1 MSYSSIATVLHNP
14 DQGTDAL
21 EFAISTARM
30 WGAHLHVLCA
40 GVDVIDP
47 GFYYAGT
54 QAIAVQQNLEAAEAN
69 AHHLKTLVETRLETE
84 LIDWDVEAVTT
95 MTSGLAACVARQV
108 RYADIVVLPLPYGS
122 GRTQTDVV
130 TFEACLFDADV
141 PVLAV
146 PEKAVWTS
154 EPQRILIAWN
164 DGAEAL
170 AAAKV
175 ALPLTAKATQTDICV
190 IRPSTLGSDRSDPGG
205 RLAQLLARAGA
216 RVEITV
222 AAEHGPDIA
231 TQLLRRAREKGAD
244 LLVMGGYGHS
254 RLREAVLGG
263 VTRSMLKE
271 ATLPILLSR

>member
-1 MSYSSIATVLHNP
+1 MSFSSIATVLHNRNT
-14 DQGTDAL
+14 GTDTL
-21 EFAISTARM
+21 EFAISAARM
-30 WGAHLHVLCA
+30 WDAHLHVLCA
-40 GVDVIDP
+40 GVDSTDP

-54 QAIAVQQNLEAAEAN
+54 QAIAVQQNLEDAEAS
-69 AHHLKTLVETRLETE
+69 AHELKDIVETRLQSES
-84 LIDWDVEAVTT
+84 IVWDVEAVTT
-95 MTSGLAACVARQV
+95 MNAGLAPCVARQV
-108 RYADIVVLPLPYGS
+108 RYADLVILPLPYGPK
-122 GRTQTDVV
+122 RTEIDVV

-146 PEKAVWTS
+146 PKKAQWTNGP
-154 EPQRILIAWN
+154 ERILIAWN

-175 ALPLTAKATQTDICV
+175 ALPLAAKAHQTDICV
-190 IRPSTLGSDRSDPGG
+190 IRPSTFGADRSDPGG

-222 AAEHGPDIA
+222 AAEQGPDIA
-231 TQLLRRAREKGAD
+231 QQLLRRTREKGAD

-271 ATLPILLSR
+271 ATLPVLLSR